1 MLVGG
6 PSAIEYDVRQAA
18 ARDTRVIIPIAL
30 VVVLLV
36 LILLLRSLL
45 APLLLIGD
53 GDPLL
58 RGRAR
63 DQRCSSST

>member
-36 LILLLRSLL
+36 LILLLRALL
-45 APLLLIGD
+45 APLLLIGTVILSFAAAL
-53 GDPLL
+53 GISLW
-58 RGRAR
+58 
-63 DQRCSSST
+63 SST